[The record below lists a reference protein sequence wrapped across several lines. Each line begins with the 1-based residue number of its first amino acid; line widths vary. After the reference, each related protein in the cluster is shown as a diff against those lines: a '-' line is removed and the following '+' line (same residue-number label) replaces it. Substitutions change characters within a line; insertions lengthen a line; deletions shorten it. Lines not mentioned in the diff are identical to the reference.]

1 MQTGNLIHSIL
12 FGITVLCGIVLSAAP
27 NHAVAESV
35 LHSAALTKVD
45 AKHVCMVTNRVYENE
60 QIPISV
66 GTKTYYGCCEMC
78 KEKLATEKST
88 REAIDPVTRRT
99 VDKASAIFGATPSG
113 EVLYFENAQN
123 FNTFVAA
130 AH

>member
-1 MQTGNLIHSIL
+1 MQTGNSIHSIL
-12 FGITVLCGIVLSAAP
+12 FAVAAFCGIVLFAVT
-27 NHAVAESV
+27 NHAVAESAI
-35 LHSAALTKVD
+35 HGAALKKVD
-45 AKHVCMVTNRVYENE
+45 AKHVCMVTNRVYKNE

-88 REAIDPVTRRT
+88 REAIDPVTKRT
-99 VDKASAIFGATPSG
+99 VDKASATFGATPSG

-123 FNTFVAA
+123 FDTFVAA